1 MKALKGVVLGL
12 LILANSNISLAYCA
26 SKHEIKDNLV
36 EVVSGIVARE
46 CNEAE
51 KSLGLKRYSIGK
63 DIRDM
68 DKFVRLSYQK
78 CSPLED
84 FVRIV
89 TLGGLLAPKSFNEF
103 SSLRSEISSAQNSIL
118 DFIYADGVGNI
129 NEEVFK
135 SYMARS
141 IPHDDLIRIY
151 RKAFDLGGELVGN
164 EMKRDK
170 TKAETAR
177 LDEKRRFLLVVY
189 SKGCS
194 YIDSAYKGVKEKE
207 KNDAKEVY
215 LASEN
220 SQ

>member
-1 MKALKGVVLGL
+1 MKAIKVALLGL
-12 LILANSNISLAYCA
+12 LIAANASFSYGA
-26 SKHEIKDNLV
+26 SKHETKDNLV
-36 EVVSGIVARE
+36 KVVSGIVARE

-51 KSLGLKRYSIGK
+51 KSLDLKRYSIDK
-63 DIRDM
+63 DIKDM

-84 FVRIV
+84 FIRIV

-118 DFIYADGVGNI
+118 DSVYADGVGSI
-129 NEEVFK
+129 NEDIFK
-135 SYMARS
+135 SYMAKN
-141 IPHDDLIRIY
+141 IPHDDLVRMY
-151 RKAFDLGGELVGN
+151 RKAFDLGGEFVRN
-164 EMKRDK
+164 EMNKDK

-194 YIDSAYKGVKEKE
+194 YIDSAYKGAKEKA
-207 KNDAKEVY
+207 KNDAKEIH

>member
-1 MKALKGVVLGL
+1 MKALKVALLSL
-12 LILANSNISLAYCA
+12 LIAANASFSYCA

-36 EVVSGIVARE
+36 KVVSGIVARE
-46 CNEAE
+46 CSEAE

-63 DIRDM
+63 DIKDM

-84 FVRIV
+84 FIRIV

-151 RKAFDLGGELVGN
+151 RKAFDLGGEFVRN
-164 EMKRDK
+164 EMKKDK
-170 TKAETAR
+170 TKAEIER
-177 LDEKRRFLLVVY
+177 LDEKMRFLLAVY
-189 SKGCS
+189 SKGGL
-194 YIDSAYKGVKEKE
+194 YIDSAYKCAKEKD
-207 KNDAKEVY
+207 DAKEAH